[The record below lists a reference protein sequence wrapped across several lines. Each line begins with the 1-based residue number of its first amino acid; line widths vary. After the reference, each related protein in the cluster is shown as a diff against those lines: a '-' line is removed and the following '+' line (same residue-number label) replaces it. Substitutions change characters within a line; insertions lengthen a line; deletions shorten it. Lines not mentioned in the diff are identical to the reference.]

1 MDNAPREEL
10 QAEPSQDWAGFKES
24 VEVLPAPKDAV
35 QRKFRLVLVDTSKR
49 YRDEERPI
57 VVEEVDSS
65 VRTAD
70 WTERRTLMTLY
81 R

>member
-1 MDNAPREEL
+1 MH
-10 QAEPSQDWAGFKES
+10 
-24 VEVLPAPKDAV
+24 
-35 QRKFRLVLVDTSKR
+35 RKFRVVVVDTSKR

-57 VVEEVDSS
+57 VVEEVDAS

-70 WTERRTLMTLY
+70 WTERRTLMTLH